1 MIRYS
6 PVIISLPPLLVLFS
20 IIAYFVYGN
29 SLSAAL
35 AVFLL
40 GTLWGI
46 AALSCV
52 IPFAGIVIYY
62 FLMMWIFD
70 WVSDLTGLT
79 WSWVID
85 IMFWLDIIFGAVI
98 CLGVSLI
105 ALGGIGI
112 PRRVCTVDSTG
123 RKICR
128 WVWR

>member
-1 MIRYS
+1 LTRYS
-6 PVIISLPPLLVLFS
+6 PVIISIPPLALLFS

-35 AVFLL
+35 AVLLL
-40 GTLWGI
+40 GILWSIAGLVCLIPFVGI
-46 AALSCV
+46 AT
-52 IPFAGIVIYY
+52 YY

-70 WVSDLTGLT
+70 WVSNLTGLT

-85 IMFWLDIIFGAVI
+85 IMFWLDIVFGAII

-105 ALGGIGI
+105 TLAAFGI
-112 PRRVCTVDSTG
+112 PRRVCTIDSTG